1 MAKKISPLK
10 KQRYWR
16 LNTQA
21 FLSRYVGYFV
31 IFIASLTYVTDLWKQ
46 PIKSI
51 FGMSFSGLAIIVAL
65 SALAFT
71 MVPCLT
77 EEKDKR
83 TVLYAGEKFFQS
95 SIFLIQ
101 AILLKYAG
109 EAIKGAKLFSAIPS
123 ITSVVGTLIDS
134 LSVICVMWSTYVFLY
149 GYNELNDFLWER
161 YLSRMKGNEAT
172 AVITEKAN
180 TDA

>member
-1 MAKKISPLK
+1 MTTKTSPLK

-16 LNTQA
+16 LNAQA
-21 FLSRYVGYFV
+21 FLSRHVGYFV
-31 IFIASLTYVTDLWKQ
+31 IFIASVTYVTDLWKL

-77 EEKDKR
+77 EEKDKS

-95 SIFLIQ
+95 SIFLIE

-109 EAIKGAKLFSAIPS
+109 EAIKEAKLFSAIQS
-123 ITSVVGTLIDS
+123 ITSVTGTLIAS

-161 YLSRMKGNEAT
+161 YLARIKGRETKA
-172 AVITEKAN
+172 AEIEKDKTNA
-180 TDA
+180 